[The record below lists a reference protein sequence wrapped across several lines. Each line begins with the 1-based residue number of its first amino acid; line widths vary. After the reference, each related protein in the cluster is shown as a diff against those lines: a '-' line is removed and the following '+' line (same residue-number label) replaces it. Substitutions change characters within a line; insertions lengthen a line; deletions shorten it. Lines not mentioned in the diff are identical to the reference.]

1 MPRKRKVKKLTRRT
15 RARQRLSR
23 IRQSPKARLL
33 GRGTKNIVGGA
44 VALNATSRL
53 IGTHTA
59 RAGIYAQP
67 LNLIIAG
74 TVASAW
80 GLGQKD
86 LVSAGVK
93 IAGSRFIT
101 TQLEPRLMGL
111 SNRNNR
117 QGGGT

>member
-1 MPRKRKVKKLTRRT
+1 MPRKRKASRRRRISRRISALRKNPKTKL
-15 RARQRLSR
+15 
-23 IRQSPKARLL
+23 I
-33 GRGTKNIVGGA
+33 GRNTKNIVTGS
-44 VALNATSRL
+44 VALNATTRFVGS
-53 IGTHTA
+53 HTA

-80 GLGQKD
+80 GMGQKD

-93 IAGSRFIT
+93 IAGSRFIS
-101 TQLEPRLMGL
+101 TQLEPRLMGIGG
-111 SNRNNR
+111 RNGTQ

>member
-1 MPRKRKVKKLTRRT
+1 MPARRKNKKASRRS
-15 RARQRLSR
+15 RVRSRLSTVR
-23 IRQSPKARLL
+23 SSPKARFL
-33 GRGTKNIVGGA
+33 GRNAKNIVTGS
-44 VALNATSRL
+44 VALNTTTRFVGS
-53 IGTHTA
+53 HTA

-67 LNLIIAG
+67 LNLILAG

-80 GLGQKD
+80 GMGQKD
-86 LVSAGVK
+86 LVSAGLK

-111 SNRNNR
+111 TNRTTG